1 MPNKTDKHDVDAT
14 ATHRAHACWIEMDID
29 TEYPAIC
36 FETEDGE
43 EIVVELGPE
52 AATDLRDTVVENG
65 VVEQRR
71 HDHSGRKPD
80 GLDTSGV
87 ESVMSDALGDDYDA
101 R

>member
-1 MPNKTDKHDVDAT
+1 MSKSNDSDRHAT

-29 TEYPAIC
+29 TEYPSMC

-43 EIVVELGPE
+43 ELVVELGPG
-52 AATDLRDTVVENG
+52 AATDLRDTVVEHG

-80 GLDTSGV
+80 DIDTSGV
-87 ESVMSDALGDDYDA
+87 ESVMRDALGDDYDA